1 MFHTFSP
8 SNHYEVH
15 EFSGEVIN
23 FIMARVRGKGVSILE
38 KRNEIQRQSC
48 NFQPLFKDIFNF

>member
-23 FIMARVRGKGVSILE
+23 FIMVRVRGKGVSILE
-38 KRNEIQRQSC
+38 KNTGLHRIPEY
-48 NFQPLFKDIFNF
+48 